1 MYLKRRNPSM
11 PVGWKLLLA
20 GGMGSLGGTIGFAVG
35 GVGAAMEVSSKMPD
49 SQRYVEALNFAMCRC

>member
-1 MYLKRRNPSM
+1 M

-49 SQRYVEALNFAMCRC
+49 SQRYVETLNSAMCRC